1 MADQLKPK
9 TAAKAQVKPEEAAQG
24 AAETETAAKTH
35 AETAETPQGA
45 DAPTATDNLQTE
57 SNAQKVSLRHTT
69 PYRFYRRAGLVL
81 TQTPRKYTVTE
92 TQLATLTADTWVEV
106 LEG

>member
-9 TAAKAQVKPEEAAQG
+9 TAAKAHAKPEEAAQG

-45 DAPTATDNLQTE
+45 DAPTATDNGQTE
-57 SNAQKVSLRHTT
+57 KAQKVSLRHTT
-69 PYRFYRRAGLVL
+69 PYRLYRRAGLVL
-81 TQTPRKYTVTE
+81 TQTPREYPVTHA
-92 TQLATLTADTWVEV
+92 QLATLTADTWVEV
-106 LEG
+106 IEG